1 MSRKSNKF
9 LAVLDNALVEFL
21 PQKAQYEVIKN
32 FLNQKRSSLALY
44 IIEDELTYLS
54 SSQLL

>member
-32 FLNQKRSSLALY
+32 C
-44 IIEDELTYLS
+44 IIATNAQPS
-54 SSQLL
+54 KIPS